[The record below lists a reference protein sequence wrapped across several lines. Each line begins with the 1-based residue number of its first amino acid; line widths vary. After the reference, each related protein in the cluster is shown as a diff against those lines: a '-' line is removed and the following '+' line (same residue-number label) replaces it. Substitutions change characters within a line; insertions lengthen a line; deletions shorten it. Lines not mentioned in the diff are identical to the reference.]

1 MVHEVRRIDGRRRT
15 ELELLADSATLVD
28 GVRPISEQALLNL
41 DAEHPGQQLHVLALA
56 GADRNTADDADEP
69 DHADDADDTVIGYA
83 QLDRGDGATELVVH
97 PEHRR
102 QGVAT
107 ALLQALRAET
117 DSVEPR
123 IWAHGFI
130 DAAQAFA
137 SARGLRVVRELWQ
150 MTLQVTQAPEPAQSS
165 LPPGFVVRPFTVAD
179 LDDWL
184 AVNARA
190 FTTHPEQ
197 GRITAPDV
205 RDRMA
210 QPWFDPQGFLLVRDK
225 GAGGA
230 GEADG
235 AGTNGR
241 LAAYHWTKID
251 PSEQPPTGEVYV
263 VGIDPD
269 YQGRGLARPVT
280 AIGLQHLISQGV
292 DRITLYVEGDNERA
306 IATYLG
312 AGFERTALDVML
324 AG

>member
-1 MVHEVRRIDGRRRT
+1 MVHIARRIDGRRRT

-41 DAEHPGQQLHVLALA
+41 DADHPGQQLHVLALA
-56 GADRNTADDADEP
+56 GADRNKADEP
-69 DHADDADDTVIGYA
+69 DDADAMVIGYA

-107 ALLQALRAET
+107 ALLQALREET
-117 DSVEPR
+117 ASVAPR

-150 MTLQVTQAPEPAQSS
+150 MTLRVTQAPEPAQSS

-190 FTTHPEQ
+190 FATHPEQ

-210 QPWFDPQGFLLVRDK
+210 QPWFDPQGFLLVRD
-225 GAGGA
+225 ASA

-280 AIGLQHLISQGV
+280 ALGLEHLISQGV